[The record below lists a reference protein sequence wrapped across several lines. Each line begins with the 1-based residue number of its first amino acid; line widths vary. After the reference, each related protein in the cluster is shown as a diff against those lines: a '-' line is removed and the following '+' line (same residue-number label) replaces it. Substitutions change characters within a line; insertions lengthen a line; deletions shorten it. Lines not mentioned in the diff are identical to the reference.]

1 MVVKLNVASWRT
13 LVRLC
18 KVHGCRAFLDVLGVS
33 DVLES
38 RDTNDRV
45 SRLVAWNAL
54 FVEHFYVHTF

>member
-1 MVVKLNVASWRT
+1 MSHSFVVVKLNVASWRT

-38 RDTNDRV
+38 RDTDDRV
-45 SRLVAWNAL
+45 SRLVA
-54 FVEHFYVHTF
+54 VERTFC